1 MKIETYNPNP
11 FTTVKECGGSTFEP
25 TVGWWA
31 QVGEEGQLHLG
42 VPFAS
47 KRDAIY
53 IPTIQKSGEAVD
65 EGMVT
70 YLKSR
75 ASELGLT
82 TLTQAA
88 GMWVLSATQEVQT
101 ETVWIA
107 YADHAVN
114 REALSELAKTIK
126 NAANQDAVAWE
137 ENGELKFTDFILD
150 TVRGDAAEIKKIGN
164 PTRLWVVPVSDLET
178 VEIINLLQGV
188 GEHVFV
194 TGQKWGAQF
203 AKLETK
209 IAEAI
214 EKYRSVNSEIQII
227 GVKVNGQAPE
237 GWNTEKISMYNGSGT
252 CPMEVVAEKLE
263 VSLNEY
269 QKLVVANLKG
279 WIPALEMLNTPK
291 GVIEAI
297 RQSDR
302 CAQGITPDHEAGA
315 VRGWAHR
322 RVVGDLYIVN
332 VKESKCAPFTD
343 RFYGQYTNLLIV
355 GEDKEVNFFGGA
367 ELCSALKEKFPAAPA
382 PWGGTSESWKKING
396 KFSFWGG
403 HSDPKEVEEFILEFL
418 G

>member
-1 MKIETYNPNP
+1 MKIKTFTHNP
-11 FTTVKECGGSTFEP
+11 FTAVKICGGSTFEP

-31 QVGEEGQLHLG
+31 QVGEESQLHLG
-42 VPFAS
+42 VPFAP

-65 EGMVT
+65 EGMVA
-70 YLKSR
+70 YIKFR
-75 ASELGLT
+75 AAELGLT

-88 GMWVLSATQEVQT
+88 GMWILSATQEVQT

-107 YADHAVN
+107 YAEHTVE
-114 REALSELAKTIK
+114 REALAELAQTIK

-137 ENGELKFTDFILD
+137 ENGELKFTNFILD
-150 TVRGDAAEIKKIGN
+150 TVRGDVAEIKKIKN

-178 VEIINLLQGV
+178 VEIINLLQGE

-203 AKLETK
+203 TKLELGITK
-209 IAEAI
+209 AI
-214 EKYRSVNSEIQII
+214 EKYRQVNPNIQII
-227 GVKVNGQAPE
+227 GVKVNGQAPV
-237 GWNTEKISMYNGSGT
+237 GWNTETLQSYNGNGT

-263 VSLNEY
+263 VGLNEY
-269 QKLVVANLKG
+269 QKLVVVNLNG
-279 WIPALEMLNTPK
+279 WIPALEALGIPK
-291 GVIEAI
+291 GVIDAI

-315 VRGWAHR
+315 VRGWKNR
-322 RVVGDLYIVN
+322 KNVGDLYVIN

-343 RFYGQYTNLLIV
+343 RFYGQYKNLLIV
-355 GEDKEVNFFGGA
+355 GEDKEINFFGGA
-367 ELCSALKEKFPAAPA
+367 ELCSVLKEKFHSASA
-382 PWGGTSESWKKING
+382 PWGGTSESWIKLNG
-396 KFSFWGG
+396 EFSFWGG
-403 HSDPKEVEEFILEFL
+403 YSDPKEVETFILEIL